1 MKIWCIH
8 THTHTH
14 THIYTMEYYSTIRKK
29 VILPFVTMQMELE
42 GILLS
47 ELSQIEKDKH
57 SMVSRICNFFFFRSN
72 SETEYRN
79 VVG

>member
-1 MKIWCIH
+1 
-8 THTHTH
+8 
-14 THIYTMEYYSTIRKK
+14 MEYYSTIRKK
-29 VILPFVTMQMELE
+29 VVLPFVTMQMELE

-57 SMVSRICNFFFFRSN
+57 SMVSLICNFFFRSN